1 MPGSR
6 CSAEPRPAGLIQSAE
21 HRDPGMLIAV
31 LEQPSPRR
39 IAQKALGRRNIVLLQ
54 SNELNNLLN
63 CVKFYLLASESA
75 TAGATLGA
83 VRGWGSLG
91 TVIDGSAI
99 VVEDSLA
106 RPRGRHCAALRPLT
120 STFSL
125 PMSRHALPPTPNR
138 RTLGPH
144 PQTASAAD

>member
-31 LEQPSPRR
+31 LEQPSPSR

-75 TAGATLGA
+75 TAGATLGV
-83 VRGWGSLG
+83 VRECDSPD
-91 TVIDGSAI
+91 TIVDGSTLRVYDSITPATGAGI
-99 VVEDSLA
+99 VPSCGHSLLQHPP
-106 RPRGRHCAALRPLT
+106 PRISP
-120 STFSL
+120 
-125 PMSRHALPPTPNR
+125 
-138 RTLGPH
+138 
-144 PQTASAAD
+144 